1 MLRRGRSAGLAA
13 GRGRPGKGPEHPDS
27 PEAARRAALLLL
39 GRRDYASGELET
51 KLTVSGYAPAAAA
64 EAVAALKDERLLDD
78 SRFLDNFVR
87 AHAGRGQGP
96 ARIRQEL
103 AQLGFASADIQ
114 AALEA
119 GPDFTALCREV
130 RARKFGARAPASWA
144 ERGRQGRFL
153 QYRGFS
159 SDDIRLATGQ
169 DPDDSEDPP
178 E

>member
-1 MLRRGRSAGLAA
+1 MLRRGRPY
-13 GRGRPGKGPEHPDS
+13 GRGRGGKAPEHPDS
-27 PEAARRAALLLL
+27 SEAARRAGLRLLS
-39 GRRDYASGELET
+39 RRDHACAELAA
-51 KLTVSGYAPAAAA
+51 KLAAAGYAPAAAA
-64 EAVAALKDERLLDD
+64 EAVVALQEERLLDD
-78 SRFLDNFVR
+78 ARFLDNFVR

-96 ARIRQEL
+96 GRIRQEL
-103 AQLGFASADIQ
+103 GQLGFTAATVDEALAS
-114 AALEA
+114 

-130 RARKFGARAPASWA
+130 RARKFGAQPPASWA

-169 DPDDSEDPP
+169 DPDISEDHT

>member
-1 MLRRGRSAGLAA
+1 MLRRGRTA
-13 GRGRPGKGPEHPDS
+13 GRGRAGKAPEHPDS
-27 PEAARRAALLLL
+27 PETARRAALLLL
-39 GRRDYASGELET
+39 GRRDYASGELLG
-51 KLTVSGYAPAAAA
+51 KLTVSGYTQEAAQA
-64 EAVAALKDERLLDD
+64 AVAALQEERLLDD
-78 SRFLDNFVR
+78 GRFLENFVR

-103 AQLGFASADIQ
+103 GQLGFAAADIQ

-130 RARKFGARAPASWA
+130 RARKFGARPPASWA

-169 DPDDSEDPP
+169 DPDESVDP

>member
-1 MLRRGRSAGLAA
+1 MLRRGRPV
-13 GRGRPGKGPEHPDS
+13 GRGRAGRAPEHPDS

-39 GRRDYASGELET
+39 GRRDYASGELLA
-51 KLTVSGYAPAAAA
+51 KLTVSGYAPAAA
-64 EAVAALKDERLLDD
+64 EAAVEALREERLLDD
-78 SRFLDNFVR
+78 GRFLDNFVR

-103 AQLGFASADIQ
+103 APLGFPAADIQ

-130 RARKFGARAPASWA
+130 RTRKFGAGAPGSWA
-144 ERGRQGRFL
+144 ERGRQARFL

-169 DPDDSEDPP
+169 DPDISEDPT

>member
-1 MLRRGRSAGLAA
+1 MRSRRGRA
-13 GRGRPGKGPEHPDS
+13 PEHPDS
-27 PEAARRAALLLL
+27 SEAARRAALLLL
-39 GRRDYASGELET
+39 GRRDYASGELLA
-51 KLTVSGYAPAAAA
+51 KLTVSGYAQEAAR
-64 EAVAALKDERLLDD
+64 EAVAALQEERLLDD
-78 SRFLDNFVR
+78 GRFLENFVR

-103 AQLGFASADIQ
+103 SVLGFPAADIQ

-130 RARKFGARAPASWA
+130 RARKFGARPPASWV

-169 DPDDSEDPP
+169 DPDESADP

>member
-1 MLRRGRSAGLAA
+1 MRPRGRA
-13 GRGRPGKGPEHPDS
+13 PEHPES

-39 GRRDYASGELET
+39 GRRDYASGELLT
-51 KLTVSGYAPAAAA
+51 KLTVSGYAPEAAQAA
-64 EAVAALKDERLLDD
+64 IAALREERLLDD

-103 AQLGFASADIQ
+103 SVLGFPAADIQ

-130 RARKFGARAPASWA
+130 RARKFGARPPASWA

-169 DPDDSEDPP
+169 DPDISEDPT

>member
-1 MLRRGRSAGLAA
+1 MRRRGRA
-13 GRGRPGKGPEHPDS
+13 PEHPES

-39 GRRDYASGELET
+39 GRRDYASGELLT
-51 KLTVSGYAPAAAA
+51 KLTVSGYAPEAAQAA
-64 EAVAALKDERLLDD
+64 IAALREERLLDD

-103 AQLGFASADIQ
+103 SVLGFPAADIQ

-130 RARKFGARAPASWA
+130 RVRKFGARPPASWA

-169 DPDDSEDPP
+169 DPDISEDPT

>member
-1 MLRRGRSAGLAA
+1 MLRRGRAA
-13 GRGRPGKGPEHPDS
+13 GRGRAGKAPEHPDS
-27 PEAARRAALLLL
+27 PEAARRVALLLL
-39 GRRDYASGELET
+39 GRRDYASGELLA
-51 KLTVSGYAPAAAA
+51 KLTVSGYTQEAAQ
-64 EAVAALKDERLLDD
+64 AALAALQEERLLDD

-103 AQLGFASADIQ
+103 AQLGFPPADIQ

-130 RARKFGARAPASWA
+130 RARKFGARPPASWA

-169 DPDDSEDPP
+169 DPDISEDPI

>member
-1 MLRRGRSAGLAA
+1 MLRRGRVA
-13 GRGRPGKGPEHPDS
+13 GRGRAGKAPEHPDS

-39 GRRDYASGELET
+39 GRRDYASGELLT
-51 KLTVSGYAPAAAA
+51 KLTVSGYTQEAAQAA
-64 EAVAALKDERLLDD
+64 VSALQEERLLDD

-103 AQLGFASADIQ
+103 AVLGFAAAEIQ

-119 GPDFTALCREV
+119 GPDFAALCREV
-130 RARKFGARAPASWA
+130 RARKFGAQPPASWA

-169 DPDDSEDPP
+169 DPDISEDPI

>member
-1 MLRRGRSAGLAA
+1 MLRRGRAA
-13 GRGRPGKGPEHPDS
+13 GRGRAGKAPEHPES
-27 PEAARRAALLLL
+27 PEAARRVALLLL
-39 GRRDYASGELET
+39 GRRDYASGELLT
-51 KLTVSGYAPAAAA
+51 KLSVSGYTQEAAQA
-64 EAVAALKDERLLDD
+64 AVAALQEERLLDD
-78 SRFLDNFVR
+78 GRFLDNFVR

-103 AQLGFASADIQ
+103 AQLGFPAADIQ

-130 RARKFGARAPASWA
+130 RARKFGARPPASWA

-169 DPDDSEDPP
+169 DPDISEDPI

>member
-1 MLRRGRSAGLAA
+1 MLRRGRVA
-13 GRGRPGKGPEHPDS
+13 GRGRAGKAPEHPDS
-27 PEAARRAALLLL
+27 PEAARRVALLLL
-39 GRRDYASGELET
+39 GRRDYASAELLT
-51 KLTVSGYAPAAAA
+51 KLTVSGYTQEAAQA
-64 EAVAALKDERLLDD
+64 AVAALQEERLLDD

-103 AQLGFASADIQ
+103 AVLRFPAADIQ
-114 AALEA
+114 TALEA

-130 RARKFGARAPASWA
+130 RARKFGARPPASWA

-169 DPDDSEDPP
+169 DPDISEDPI

>member
-1 MLRRGRSAGLAA
+1 MRPRGRA
-13 GRGRPGKGPEHPDS
+13 PEHPES

-39 GRRDYASGELET
+39 GRRDYASGELLT
-51 KLTVSGYAPAAAA
+51 KLTVSGYAPEAAQAA
-64 EAVAALKDERLLDD
+64 IAALREERLLDD

-103 AQLGFASADIQ
+103 SVLGFPAADIQ
-114 AALEA
+114 AALED

-130 RARKFGARAPASWA
+130 RARKFGARPPASWA

-169 DPDDSEDPP
+169 DPDISEDPT

>member
-1 MLRRGRSAGLAA
+1 MLRRGRVA
-13 GRGRPGKGPEHPDS
+13 GRGRAGKAPEHPDS
-27 PEAARRAALLLL
+27 PEAARGAALLLL
-39 GRRDYASGELET
+39 GRRDYASGELLT
-51 KLTVSGYAPAAAA
+51 KLSVSGYTQEAAQAA
-64 EAVAALKDERLLDD
+64 VSALQEERLLDD

-103 AQLGFASADIQ
+103 AVLGFAAAEIQ

-119 GPDFTALCREV
+119 GPDFAALCREV
-130 RARKFGARAPASWA
+130 RARKFGARPPASWA

-169 DPDDSEDPP
+169 DPDISEDPI

>member
-1 MLRRGRSAGLAA
+1 MLRRGRTA
-13 GRGRPGKGPEHPDS
+13 GRGRAGKAPEHPDS
-27 PEAARRAALLLL
+27 PEAARRVALLLL
-39 GRRDYASGELET
+39 GRRDYASAELLT
-51 KLTVSGYAPAAAA
+51 KLTVSGYTQEAAQA
-64 EAVAALKDERLLDD
+64 AVAALQEERLLDD

-103 AQLGFASADIQ
+103 AVLGFPAADIQ
-114 AALEA
+114 TALEA

-130 RARKFGARAPASWA
+130 RARKFGTRPPASWA

-159 SDDIRLATGQ
+159 SDDIRIATGQ
-169 DPDDSEDPP
+169 DPDISEDPI

>member
-1 MLRRGRSAGLAA
+1 MLRRGRTA
-13 GRGRPGKGPEHPDS
+13 GRGRAGKAPEHPDS

-39 GRRDYASGELET
+39 GRRDYASGELLA
-51 KLTVSGYAPAAAA
+51 KLSVSGYTPEAAQA
-64 EAVAALKDERLLDD
+64 AVAALQEERLLDD
-78 SRFLDNFVR
+78 GRFLDNFVR

-103 AQLGFASADIQ
+103 GQLGFAAADIQ

-130 RARKFGARAPASWA
+130 RSRKFGARPPASWA

-169 DPDDSEDPP
+169 DPDESVDP

>member
-1 MLRRGRSAGLAA
+1 MLRRGPVA
-13 GRGRPGKGPEHPDS
+13 GRGRAGQAPEHPDS
-27 PEAARRAALLLL
+27 PEAARRVALLLL
-39 GRRDYASGELET
+39 GRRDYPSGELLA
-51 KLTVSGYAPAAAA
+51 KLTVSGYTREAAQA
-64 EAVAALKDERLLDD
+64 AVAALQEERLLDD
-78 SRFLDNFVR
+78 GRFLDHFVR

-103 AQLGFASADIQ
+103 TQLGFPAADIQ

-130 RARKFGARAPASWA
+130 RARKFGARPPASWA

-169 DPDDSEDPP
+169 DPDISEDPI

>member
-1 MLRRGRSAGLAA
+1 MTRS
-13 GRGRPGKGPEHPDS
+13 PDHKDQPES
-27 PEAARRAALLLL
+27 ARRAALLLL
-39 GRRDYASGELET
+39 GRRDFSSAELRS
-51 KLTVSGYAPAAAA
+51 KLLAKGYLEEAIGAAI
-64 EAVAALKDERLLDD
+64 EALRLERLLDD
-78 SRFLDNFVR
+78 GRFLDNFIR
-87 AHAGRGQGP
+87 SHAARGQGP

-103 AQLGFASADIQ
+103 GQLGFAAADIQ

-130 RARKFGARAPASWA
+130 RARKFGARPPASWA

-169 DPDDSEDPP
+169 DPDDSVDP